1 MDEKDILTRQLA
13 REKNARR
20 EAEILLEK
28 KSSELYDASLQL
40 QNYVKDLS
48 EREEKT
54 RAILEATADAIIVL
68 NKNHEI
74 EIYNKAASL
83 IFGQESFK
91 GKKISELLDIV
102 SQEPTETAGL
112 TELILSQTKENILYE
127 AKTKLGDILGLPIEL
142 AISNIK
148 NIEGLSAICVIRNIF
163 ERKQAEIY
171 LAMQHAISTLLTE
184 SHSIE
189 ETIYAI
195 LKLMCK
201 TLSAELAAVW
211 TLDEE
216 KQKLYSSSIWQQQK
230 TPEIEAFASVCK
242 DKLFTLAE
250 GLPGRVWQS
259 KAVSWIAD
267 VLADPNF
274 PRAPWARKAGF
285 HGAFAFPILFQG
297 KVIAVIEFFLSR
309 VCTCEDN
316 LIKTLNDI
324 SNHIGI
330 SIERDRDQKRIAK
343 HVASI
348 ENLLKELKTAT
359 EEAESAN
366 KTKSEFLANMS
377 HELRT
382 PLNAIIGYGELLQE
396 DAEEDGLAEYS
407 NSLDKIVGAAKHL
420 LSLINDVLDLSKIEA
435 GKMDIYLE
443 DIVLADLVKD
453 LSAIADPLMKKNN
466 NKFISEIS
474 PEPTTIYSDLT
485 RVRQS
490 LLNLL
495 SNASKFTTEGQ
506 ITLRIHL
513 LENDKEYIKFS
524 VVDTGI
530 GMSPSQLEKL
540 FKAFSQVDASTTRK
554 YGGTGLGLYLT
565 KRFSEMLGG
574 DITVESEEGKG
585 TIFSIVLPVQC
596 SKGVAKKTALKD
608 LAAAPA
614 AAPAVQK
621 VAKTVLV
628 VDDDPSVHREIK
640 NVLDK
645 FQYNVLHAY
654 NGKEGLKLAKEMKP
668 DAITLDIV
676 MPVIDGWG
684 VLAGLKAD
692 PELAKIPVIMISVVC
707 EKDLSIALGAI
718 DYISKPI
725 DSRQLMEKICNVAL
739 NSTSKSIL
747 IVDDEFSSRE
757 LMSQIVEKKG
767 WRSIEAINGCEA
779 LEWLKIIE
787 PSLILLDLMMPE
799 MNGFALLEALQKNEL
814 WRLIPVIIVTAKD
827 LSAEERQFLEGH
839 SKAIVHK
846 GTDSRKELITA
857 ICHQVQIATGQKEP
871 CALP

>member
-1 MDEKDILTRQLA
+1 MDEKDILMRQLA

-40 QNYVKDLS
+40 KSYVKDLS

-54 RAILEATADAIIVL
+54 RTILEATADAIIVL
-68 NKNHEI
+68 NQNHEI

-83 IFGQESFK
+83 IFGQESLK
-91 GKKISELLDIV
+91 KKKISELLEIIPQEATEITESTEIV
-102 SQEPTETAGL
+102 
-112 TELILSQTKENILYE
+112 LSNTKEHILYE
-127 AKTKLGDILGLPIEL
+127 AKTKQGNILGLPIEL
-142 AISNIK
+142 AISNIT

-184 SHSIE
+184 SQSIE
-189 ETIYAI
+189 EKISAI

-201 TLSAELAAVW
+201 TLGAELGAVW
-211 TLDEE
+211 SLDEE
-216 KQKLYSSSIWQQQK
+216 KQQLYCSSFWQQQK
-230 TPEIEAFASVCK
+230 TSEIDAFTAICQEKKFILS
-242 DKLFTLAE
+242 E

-259 KAVSWIAD
+259 KSVSWISD
-267 VLADPNF
+267 VTVDSNF
-274 PRAPWARKAGF
+274 PRGPWARKAGLR
-285 HGAFAFPILFQG
+285 GAFAFPILFQG
-297 KVIAVIEFFLSR
+297 KVTAVIEFFLSR
-309 VCTCEDN
+309 LCKCEDN
-316 LIKTLNDI
+316 LIKTLGDI
-324 SNHIGI
+324 SNNIGI
-330 SIERDRDQKRIAK
+330 SIERDRDQKRIEK

-396 DAEEDGLAEYS
+396 DAEEDGLSEYS

-453 LSAIADPLMKKNN
+453 LSSIAEPLMKKNN
-466 NKFISEIS
+466 NRLAFEIA
-474 PEPTTIYSDLT
+474 PAPTTIYSDLT

-495 SNASKFTTEGQ
+495 SNASKFTTEGE
-506 ITLRIHL
+506 ITLKISPS
-513 LENDKEYIKFS
+513 ENDKDYIKFS
-524 VVDTGI
+524 VIDTGI

-574 DITVESEEGKG
+574 DITVESQEGKG
-585 TIFSIVLPVQC
+585 TTFTIIIPIHCV
-596 SKGVAKKTALKD
+596 KGVAKKGKELPQ
-608 LAAAPA
+608 PA
-614 AAPAVQK
+614 RVQK
-621 VAKTVLV
+621 MTKTVLV
-628 VDDDPSVHREIK
+628 VDDDPSVHKEIQ
-640 NVLDK
+640 NVLEK

-654 NGKEGLKLAKEMKP
+654 NGEEGLKLAREMKP

-676 MPVIDGWG
+676 MPIIDGWG

-692 PELAKIPVIMISVVC
+692 PQLAKIPVIMISMVY
-707 EKDLSIALGAI
+707 EKDLSLALGAI

-725 DSRQLMEKICNVAL
+725 DSKELMEKICNVAL
-739 NSTSKSIL
+739 NSTSKNIL

-757 LMSQIVEKKG
+757 LMSQIIEKKG
-767 WRSIEAINGCEA
+767 WKAIEAMNGREA
-779 LEWLKIIE
+779 LDWLEVIE

-799 MNGFALLEALQKNEL
+799 MNGFAVLEALQKNEL
-814 WRLIPVIIVTAKD
+814 WRPIPVIIVTAKD
-827 LSAEERQFLEGH
+827 LSAQERQFLEAH

-846 GTDSRKELITA
+846 GIDSRKELVTA

-871 CALP
+871 CSLL